1 VASINRESIRLTVVT
16 PVARMAG
23 RLQNLNSWIS
33 TMDDPSVEIIL
44 IHDIQDEKTGV
55 ELQHLVRQLNDS
67 RIVMIE
73 GIFGAPGLARNAGL
87 AIAKGEWV
95 CFWDSDDVP
104 QTRKF
109 FQMVE
114 LANAENSECAVGEFT
129 AVHDLS
135 LKTKRHTL
143 TDDYLNEI
151 AIHPGIW
158 RFAFKR
164 EALDGLKFSSL
175 RMAEDQLFIAEFGIA
190 TRRLL
195 VFPHSVYQY
204 FLGEDFHLTRSK
216 SARRDLPEAVDRSFS
231 LAKAQNESDFRFTSI
246 LLCRQAITT
255 LRVGDSK
262 LRLQVVKVIILGFC
276 DAGGSFR
283 RDIVKRL
290 WFILRNREPVL

>member
-1 VASINRESIRLTVVT
+1 
-16 PVARMAG
+16 MG
-23 RLQNLNSWIS
+23 NS
-33 TMDDPSVEIIL
+33 SVEIIL

-55 ELQHLVRQLNDS
+55 ELQELVRLLDDS

-104 QTRKF
+104 QTKKF

-135 LKTKRHTL
+135 LKNKCHTL
-143 TDDYLNEI
+143 TKNYLNEI

-164 EALDGLKFSSL
+164 EALDGLRFSSL
-175 RMAEDQLFIAEFGIA
+175 RMAEDQLFLAEFGIA
-190 TRRLL
+190 SRRLS

-216 SARRDLPEAVDRSFS
+216 SAIRDLPEAVDRSFS
-231 LAKAQNESDFRFTSI
+231 IAKVQNEIDFRFTSI

-255 LRVGDSK
+255 LRIGSSK
-262 LRLQVVKVIILGFC
+262 SRLQVVKIVILGLC
-276 DAGGSFR
+276 NAGGSFR

-290 WFILRNREPVL
+290 WFIVRNRESVL